1 MPTPLLTIAGAGIN
15 LGDRWLLRGGDL
27 TLHAGDRLALVGRNG
42 AGKSSLMKLM
52 AGRADMD
59 EGSLWMAPGSS
70 VAYLPQAPVIP
81 PGMTL
86 RSVVTAGH
94 DADWLGRPVPIHK
107 AEEFLQRLGLD
118 PDRLSDGLS
127 GGESRRVSLARALYT
142 EPDVLLLDEPT
153 NHMDMPTIE
162 WMEEMLRRHRGA
174 LLVVSHDRAFLRN
187 LGTGIVW
194 LHSGKLRRRD
204 GDFAQFDSWSEGI
217 LAEEAVVLH
226 KMDRRIAAETKWSRE
241 GISARRKRNQGRLRE
256 LEALRLDRART
267 GGITQ
272 RTMKMETGPAEG
284 GGQLVLEAIDL
295 SISVPLPPT
304 GAKDIGVKDIG
315 DRDNGSGDEA
325 ARRQLLNHFNMLVRR
340 SDRIG
345 IVGPNGI
352 GKSTL
357 VRVLL
362 GLASPDSGRVR
373 QGFGLNPAYFDQQ
386 RSALDR
392 NSSPW
397 TILTGGSSDMIEV
410 AGQQKHVTAYLRDFL
425 FDDHKMTQKV
435 ATLSGGEQ
443 NRLLLAKLF
452 AETHNFL
459 VLDEPTNDL
468 DMETL
473 DLLQEVIAEYDGTIL
488 IVSHDRD
495 FLDRTVTAL
504 LAFEG
509 EAKVSAH
516 AGGYTDYLERR
527 TAAMAR
533 RAARESGIGGTGAN
547 GTRANGTRANS
558 RENGKANGRAGGR
571 GGTRTAA
578 KPTGNRTAKLSFKD
592 RHALDTLPGEIEAL
606 EAEIADLETRLAD
619 PAFFASDPDG
629 FAAAA
634 DRLATAR
641 TEKEAKETRW
651 LEAAE
656 AEEALRANT

>member
-15 LGDRWLLRGGDL
+15 LGDHWLLRNSDL

-52 AGRADMD
+52 TGQTDMD

-70 VAYLPQAPVIP
+70 AAYLPQAPEIP

-94 DADWLGRPVPIHK
+94 DADWLGRPVPTHK
-107 AEEFLQRLGLD
+107 AEEFLMRLGLD
-118 PDRLSDGLS
+118 PDRMSDGLS
-127 GGESRRVSLARALYT
+127 GGESRRVSMARALYT

-162 WMEEMLRRHRGA
+162 WMEEMLRQHRGA

-194 LHSGKLRRRD
+194 IHNGKLRRRE

-226 KMDRRIAAETKWSRE
+226 KMDRRIASETKWSRE

-256 LEALRLDRART
+256 LEGLRVERART

-272 RTMKMETGPAEG
+272 RNMKMETGPAEG

-295 SISVPLPPT
+295 SVSVPLPPAAT
-304 GAKDIGVKDIG
+304 GGADGLNEASE
-315 DRDNGSGDEA
+315 DR
-325 ARRQLLNHFNMLVRR
+325 RRQLLNHFNMLVRR

-362 GLASPDSGRVR
+362 GLASPDGGRVR

-397 TILTGGSSDMIEV
+397 TVLTGGSSDMVEV

-509 EAKVSAH
+509 DSKVTAH
-516 AGGYTDYLERR
+516 AGGYSDYLERR

-533 RAARESGIGGTGAN
+533 RVARESGMD
-547 GTRANGTRANS
+547 
-558 RENGKANGRAGGR
+558 NGKTNGKTNGR
-571 GGTRTAA
+571 GGGKTAQ
-578 KPTGNRTAKLSFKD
+578 KPTGNRTAKLSFRD

-606 EAEIADLETRLAD
+606 EAEISDLETRLAD
-619 PAFFASDPDG
+619 PAFFATDPDG
-629 FAAAA
+629 FNHAA
-634 DRLATAR
+634 DRLAAAR
-641 TEKEAKETRW
+641 DEVATKEARW

-656 AEEALRANT
+656 TEEALQAGT